1 MAEDYYCQNQK
12 LAESFT
18 NTLNEIK
25 NLTKKHRNMVASEL
39 ERKNKSIVERFDKTL
54 KTAESANS
62 LLQNIKSK
70 CKPIYSALTF
80 WKSNR
85 KDYLGYNILDLD
97 PNRILNEKF
106 GTNNVEESLRGVIRL
121 IDPMDDVSDLK
132 IDGNLWRY
140 FACFLNQL
148 TTII

>member
-25 NLTKKHRNMVASEL
+25 NLTKKHRSMVASEL

-62 LLQNIKSK
+62 LLQNIKGK

-85 KDYLGYNILDLD
+85 KDCLGYNILDLD
-97 PNRILNEKF
+97 PNRILKEKF

-132 IDGNLWRY
+132 IDGNLY
-140 FACFLNQL
+140 LEILFMCSKP
-148 TTII
+148 IK

>member
-39 ERKNKSIVERFDKTL
+39 ERKNKTIIERFDKTL

-62 LLQNIKSK
+62 LLQNIKGK
-70 CKPIYSALTF
+70 CKPIYSFLTF
-80 WKSNR
+80 WKSESNR
-85 KDYLGYNILDLD
+85 KDCFGYNILDLD
-97 PNRILNEKF
+97 PNRILNEKL
-106 GTNNVEESLRGVIRL
+106 GTNNVEKSLRGVIRL

-132 IDGNLWRY
+132 IDGNLY
-140 FACFLNQL
+140 LEMPYLFS
-148 TTII
+148 